1 MHLRVRLEG
10 LQVFMEWK
18 PNEGSTNN
26 NDNDNDNDNYEIEK
40 REKNIL

>member
-26 NDNDNDNDNYEIEK
+26 NDNDNYEIEK